1 MDTKVVGHHHE
12 GTHYVVSEDIDLIV
26 SRWCNGLGLT
36 SPDLQFYAELRSR
49 MKSFLCDIF
58 TKVTFVDSQYIRN
71 GLLESVSK
79 YKQDGLTVVNLE
91 RVYLEDSEVDFRI
104 ELTRTVTEWG
114 DDVVIPSVR
123 HGTRQKRYQFEALR
137 NKKLVLVDDVVFS
150 GKTLISTI
158 TELQYY
164 QALTQAVTVAVGV
177 RNGVDRL
184 KKANF
189 GVLGMPDHMSIDC
202 MEEFDHVSD
211 QVCERD
217 FYPGLPYSGRQ
228 HASHNFASFPYIL
241 PFGKPGKWAS
251 IPEKEVRDFSIL
263 CLDNTITLFREIERI
278 NDVVITSAM
287 ISRPVFGIPQSDLSF
302 ADVLAEARHSL

>member
-1 MDTKVVGHHHE
+1 MDSQVKNRHHP
-12 GTHYVVSEDIDLIV
+12 GTHYVVSEDIDIIV
-26 SRWCNGLGLT
+26 ARWCKGLNLD
-36 SPDLQFYAELRSR
+36 SPDCDFYAELRSR
-49 MKSFLCDIF
+49 MKSFLDSIF
-58 TKVTFVDSQYIRN
+58 SKVTFVSSNEIRQ
-71 GLLESVSK
+71 GLLESIDK
-79 YKQDGLTVVNLE
+79 CKQTGLTTVCLE
-91 RVYLEDSEVDFRI
+91 RVYLDDSEIDARI

-114 DDVVIPSVR
+114 DDVAIHAVR
-123 HGTRQKRYQFEALR
+123 YGTRQKRYQFESLRGKKIALI
-137 NKKLVLVDDVVFS
+137 DDVVFS

-158 TELQYY
+158 TDLQYY
-164 QALTQAVTVAVGV
+164 HALTHAVIVAVGV
-177 RNGVDRL
+177 ADGIDRL
-184 KKANF
+184 KKTHF
-189 GVLGMPDHMSIDC
+189 GVIGMPDRMSIDC

-302 ADVLAEARHSL
+302 ADVLTEARHSL